1 MEVSKERTA
10 ILVRM
15 GYLIAFASRRLVE
28 DESLTPGYVYH
39 DPEDATLPPA
49 PDGRRASGWNL
60 LVGDESDEQLAD
72 AGELLMPD
80 LEWLVERYPAFGKL
94 VAEGSQGRQFEWDA
108 ETERYSDVG
117 ASTFQGD

>member
-1 MEVSKERTA
+1 
-10 ILVRM
+10 M

-39 DPEDATLPPA
+39 DPEDATLPAA

-60 LVGDESDEQLAD
+60 LVGDETDEQLAD

-94 VAEGSQGRQFEWDA
+94 VGAGSEGRQFEWDA
-108 ETERYSDVG
+108 DAGRYTDVG
-117 ASTFQGD
+117 PSIFPEE

>member
-1 MEVSKERTA
+1 MS
-10 ILVRM
+10 
-15 GYLIAFASRRLVE
+15 YLIAFASRRLVE

-60 LVGDESDEQLAD
+60 LVGDETDEQLAD

-80 LEWLVERYPAFGKL
+80 LEWLVERYPAFGKI
-94 VAEGSQGRQFEWDA
+94 VSAGSEGRQFEWDSDIG
-108 ETERYSDVG
+108 RYTDVG
-117 ASTFQGD
+117 PSTGGEDQ